1 MAVDYTFHNDINNDA
16 LKVQS
21 MTQGSMKPR
30 DMNYRR
36 LSKSMGKLVRISHL
50 SSDSQSGPRHHHHP
64 HVKYMQQKLRKVE
77 VENERLRS
85 QLATS
90 NLRKVAMKERVK
102 EVECQTEK
110 LRQRVE
116 DAEKLLTGLPVE
128 SFHHQ
133 ESSGLEIVC
142 HRDKNYDDDDDVNL
156 LQGVLENS
164 DNFDQKM
171 STNYF
176 DVIIGMDHQE
186 QTEIQSYG
194 ETKLLCWDNNQQVEY
209 HVDDIEQVQ
218 ELQEEVK
225 MLTTKLKFSATQ
237 RQAMK
242 EIIIALD
249 AKLTQITGEN
259 ESLKKEVYEK
269 TRLLQARKDDIFNLE
284 HCVESLSV
292 SNQMLKSM
300 LNLKKM
306 AMETRKSESLLTLEP
321 ILVKLAGQVSL
332 QNACVV
338 RLSVQNEALARSLQV
353 KTLENEHQID
363 QVSTIVK
370 QKEAAVRALEHFKEQ
385 VVEWATEMDE
395 QSSNYEMMREY
406 TLNLEADLK
415 HYQSQFANLVETY
428 NEVLKEREQ
437 LLAWQAHARSQI
449 AEYEK
454 SILEREKESESIS
467 QHAMYMSLEVELLR
481 RKLQELDEDVMVKEG
496 QISILQSTWE
506 SD

>member
-1 MAVDYTFHNDINNDA
+1 MAIDYTFHNDINNDA
-16 LKVQS
+16 LKLQS

-30 DMNYRR
+30 DMNYKR
-36 LSKSMGKLVRISHL
+36 LSKSMGKLVRVSHL
-50 SSDSQSGPRHHHHP
+50 SSDGQSRPRHRHQP
-64 HVKYMQQKLRKVE
+64 HVKNMQQKLRMVE

-85 QLATS
+85 QLVTS
-90 NLRKVAMKERVK
+90 KLRKVAMKERVK

-116 DAEKLLTGLPVE
+116 DAEKFLTGLPVE

-142 HRDKNYDDDDDVNL
+142 HRNKDDDDDNL
-156 LQGVLENS
+156 LQGVPENS
-164 DNFDQKM
+164 DSFDQK

-186 QTEIQSYG
+186 QTEIQSCG

-209 HVDDIEQVQ
+209 HVDDIEQVR

-259 ESLKKEVYEK
+259 ENLKKEAYVK
-269 TRLLQARKDDIFNLE
+269 TRLLQAREDDIFNLQ

-338 RLSVQNEALARSLQV
+338 RLSVQNETLARSLQV
-353 KTLENEHQID
+353 QTLENEHQTD

-428 NEVLKEREQ
+428 NEILKERKQ

-449 AEYEK
+449 ADYEK
-454 SILEREKESESIS
+454 SIVEREKESESVS

>member
-1 MAVDYTFHNDINNDA
+1 MAVDYTLHNDINNDA
-16 LKVQS
+16 LKVQA
-21 MTQGSMKPR
+21 MTQGSVKPR
-30 DMNYRR
+30 DMNYSRR
-36 LSKSMGKLVRISHL
+36 LSKSMGKLVRISPL
-50 SSDSQSGPRHHHHP
+50 SSDGQSGPRRP

-142 HRDKNYDDDDDVNL
+142 HRDKDDVDDDVKL
-156 LQGVLENS
+156 LEGVLENS
-164 DNFDQKM
+164 DNLDQKM

-186 QTEIQSYG
+186 QTEMQSYG

-209 HVDDIEQVQ
+209 HVDDMEQVQ

-269 TRLLQARKDDIFNLE
+269 SRLLQARKDDIFNLE

-363 QVSTIVK
+363 QVSAIVK

-406 TLNLEADLK
+406 TLHLEADLK

-428 NEVLKEREQ
+428 NEISKEREQ

-454 SILEREKESESIS
+454 SISEREKESESIS